1 MMELENYILGLNFHI
16 GDYIKAFEHS
26 YVYKVL
32 DILHTYSEAKTT
44 IVNVTL
50 CLERTDTG
58 EELKLPY
65 QTYNWVIVDKD
76 EQENIK

>member
-1 MMELENYILGLNFHI
+1 MELENYILGLNFHI

-44 IVNVTL
+44 IVNVTQL
-50 CLERTDTG
+50 HS
-58 EELKLPY
+58 Y
-65 QTYNWVIVDKD
+65 I
-76 EQENIK
+76 IKQ